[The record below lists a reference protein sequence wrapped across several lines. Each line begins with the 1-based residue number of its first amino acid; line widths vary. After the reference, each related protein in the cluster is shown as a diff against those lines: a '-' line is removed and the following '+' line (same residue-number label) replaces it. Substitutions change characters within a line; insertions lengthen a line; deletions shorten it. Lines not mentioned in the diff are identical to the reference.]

1 MDTRERAPQ
10 LSATIAEPGE
20 RARERAN
27 TQQAHMQRPR
37 RKAERSVHRT
47 VPCPGG
53 AQRPIPERSPQGGD
67 YLRRNM
73 TSTFQGRAGCRGRTI
88 VAVLLAAV
96 ATVVGMVGA
105 PAPAH
110 AADAYIALSIGFI
123 NENPP
128 VTMAGGSAI
137 NSDQEQARIGSL
149 TNCQNNGGSQCV
161 TEVIAKNECAAA
173 ASNDYGEMTGASDP
187 SLSTAETKAKG
198 MLQNQQGA
206 KIIVSGCASGS
217 TPPPPPNQPPPPPA
231 PKQGPTV
238 SFQTIVG
245 GLLASITDRSGVT
258 SQCTYATDN
267 YSRSFGLP
275 ANATYDLRIVPAVP
289 QFRNWAVTITCD
301 NGTSTT
307 ATTYF

>member
-1 MDTRERAPQ
+1 V
-10 LSATIAEPGE
+10 AT
-20 RARERAN
+20 
-27 TQQAHMQRPR
+27 T
-37 RKAERSVHRT
+37 
-47 VPCPGG
+47 
-53 AQRPIPERSPQGGD
+53 
-67 YLRRNM
+67 Y
-73 TSTFQGRAGCRGRTI
+73 QGRTGRRGRTI
-88 VAVLLAAV
+88 AAILLATLAS
-96 ATVVGMVGA
+96 VVGMLSV

-110 AADAYIALSIGFI
+110 AVDGYIALALGFV

-137 NSDQEQARIGSL
+137 SSIRDQASIGALS
-149 TNCQNNGGSQCV
+149 NCQNNGGSHCV
-161 TEVIAKNECAAA
+161 TQVIATNECAAA

-187 SLSTAETKAKG
+187 SLSVAETKAKS
-198 MLQNQQGA
+198 MLQSQQGA
-206 KIIVSGCASGS
+206 KVIVSGCSSGA

-245 GLLASITDRSGVT
+245 GLLARITDRSGVT

-275 ANATYDLRIVPAVP
+275 ANSTYDLKIVPAIP
-289 QFRNWAVTITCD
+289 QFRNWTVTITCD